1 LPAEIKLI
9 VGLGNPGPDYAHTRH
24 NAGFWFV
31 DQLARAAKVAFK
43 REAKFHSEVARLDA
57 DRWLLKPTTF
67 MNLSGDAV
75 ATLARFYRIE
85 SRQILVAH
93 DDLDLPPGNVRFKTG
108 GSDGGHNGLKDITAK
123 LGSGDYHRL
132 RFGIGHPGSREQVTP
147 HVLNRAT
154 AEDEK
159 AIRDAVAVAMTEMPR
174 LLAGN
179 YASVMN
185 NLNRRAT
192 IPYSPLPPGEGQ
204 G

>member
-1 LPAEIKLI
+1 MPAEIRLV

-24 NAGFWFV
+24 NAGYWFV
-31 DQLARAAKVAFK
+31 DRLAQAAHTSFR
-43 REAKFHSEVARLDA
+43 REAKFHGEVARLDA
-57 DRWLLKPTTF
+57 DRWLLKPMTF

-85 SRQILVAH
+85 PQQVLVAH

-123 LGSGDYHRL
+123 LASSEYHRL

-147 HVLNRAT
+147 YVLNRAN

-159 AIRDAVAVAMTEMPR
+159 AIREAITQAMTEMPR
-174 LLAGN
+174 LLAGE
-179 YASVMN
+179 YTQVMN
-185 NLNRRAT
+185 ALNRRASNGAS
-192 IPYSPLPPGEGQ
+192 SPLGEGE